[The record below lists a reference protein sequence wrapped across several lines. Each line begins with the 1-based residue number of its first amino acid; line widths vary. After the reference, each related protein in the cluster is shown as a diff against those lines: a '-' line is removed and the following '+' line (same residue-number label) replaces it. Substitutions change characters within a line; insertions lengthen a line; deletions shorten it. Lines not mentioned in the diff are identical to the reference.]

1 MLALGLTH
9 PSFYQLVFC
18 CCDEI
23 PELIQDFILVYSF
36 RGLAVITVGTTW
48 YPGRD
53 RKLDGHMSRSRRL
66 VYV

>member
-1 MLALGLTH
+1 MK
-9 PSFYQLVFC
+9 YQNLYR
-18 CCDEI
+18 
-23 PELIQDFILVYSF
+23 ILVYSF
-36 RGLAVITVGTTW
+36 SGLAVITW